1 MPTLGTFPLLSEIW
15 IAHGK
20 LSGQVISAPVLT
32 QLLLRLEPVPL
43 LFRPYDAADSDA
55 CPIDGFCK
63 AVEQV
68 KTVALPSDHVLNLC
82 DLEADAAER
91 TKQLFALLRGEAY
104 KARLA
109 RPRGWR
115 LWPLSVADVG
125 HLL

>member
-32 QLLLRLEPVPL
+32 QKLLRLEPVPL
-43 LFRPYDAADSDA
+43 LFGPDDAADSDTR
-55 CPIDGFCK
+55 PIDGFRE

-68 KTVALPSDHVLNLC
+68 KAVTMPSDHVLNLC

-91 TKQLFALLRGEAY
+91 TKQLFALLRGETREG
-104 KARLA
+104 RLA
-109 RPRGWR
+109 RLRGRRGR
-115 LWPLSVADVG
+115 LWALSVADI
-125 HLL
+125 